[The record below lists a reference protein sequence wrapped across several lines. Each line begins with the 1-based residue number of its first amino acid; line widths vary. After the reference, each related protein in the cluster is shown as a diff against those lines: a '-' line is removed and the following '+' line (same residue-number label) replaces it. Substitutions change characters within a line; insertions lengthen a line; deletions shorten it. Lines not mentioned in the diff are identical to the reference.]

1 MNLNLRKCDDFS
13 QIRCLTRTGADA
25 LGSVHCQPTG
35 WMRGRIAHPTSWL
48 ASSGPCVVK
57 HSLVHKEQFVLHV
70 DSAPRRG
77 KADQPDA
84 QQVRPARQPF
94 RLRWTRSR
102 FGRLP
107 MYASPT
113 CSHLP
118 VPQAG
123 HGPWMFDVR
132 ISKHSRKSCSARFS
146 SAYRPEPTCENIG
159 RLAMIN
165 AKYIASLAASQSSAY
180 ELRRPLL
187 VMLVSPTHARTSSG
201 ICGPCFL
208 ER

>member
-1 MNLNLRKCDDFS
+1 MFHRQGPDLGGVNLGKCYDFS
-13 QIRCLTRTGADA
+13 QIRCFARTGADA

-35 WMRGRIAHPTSWL
+35 CTRGRIARATSWL

-57 HSLVHKEQFVLHV
+57 HNIVHNEQFVLHV

-107 MYASPT
+107 TPLPRAPT
-113 CSHLP
+113 SLCL
-118 VPQAG
+118 
-123 HGPWMFDVR
+123 
-132 ISKHSRKSCSARFS
+132 K
-146 SAYRPEPTCENIG
+146 
-159 RLAMIN
+159 LAM
-165 AKYIASLAASQSSAY
+165 AHGCLTCAFPSTLARAAQLGSAA
-180 ELRRPLL
+180 LIDRN
-187 VMLVSPTHARTSSG
+187 
-201 ICGPCFL
+201 
-208 ER
+208 

>member
-1 MNLNLRKCDDFS
+1 MYRRQGPDLGGVNLVYYYDFD

-84 QQVRPARQPF
+84 QQVRAARQPL
-94 RLRWTRSR
+94 RLRLTWTR

-107 MYASPT
+107 TPLPRAPTSPY
-113 CSHLP
+113 L
-118 VPQAG
+118 
-123 HGPWMFDVR
+123 
-132 ISKHSRKSCSARFS
+132 K
-146 SAYRPEPTCENIG
+146 
-159 RLAMIN
+159 LAM
-165 AKYIASLAASQSSAY
+165 AHGCLTCAFPSTLARAAQLGSAA
-180 ELRRPLL
+180 LIDRNQR
-187 VMLVSPTHARTSSG
+187 ARTLAG
-201 ICGPCFL
+201 WP
-208 ER
+208 

>member
-1 MNLNLRKCDDFS
+1 MLYYILVLCRQGPDLEGRGGGVNLRRICDDFS
-13 QIRCLTRTGADA
+13 QISCSTRTGADA

-35 WMRGRIAHPTSWL
+35 SMRGRIAHRTSWL

-102 FGRLP
+102 FGRLFLYTP
-107 MYASPT
+107 LPRAPT
-113 CSHLP
+113 SFL
-118 VPQAG
+118 
-123 HGPWMFDVR
+123 
-132 ISKHSRKSCSARFS
+132 SCSS
-146 SAYRPEPTCENIG
+146 
-159 RLAMIN
+159 RLRM
-165 AKYIASLAASQSSAY
+165 
-180 ELRRPLL
+180 R
-187 VMLVSPTHARTSSG
+187 
-201 ICGPCFL
+201 L
-208 ER
+208 E